1 MRVPS
6 TTDEALAMLHGSLD
20 YLTAADWWDAGG
32 RAQAMALRSL
42 GAAQSKWTVAHA
54 GALAALGASGGY
66 AGDGHPS
73 TRTWL
78 KHQAQATGKAAK
90 DLEDWTERLAA
101 HPLLCD
107 AMAAGAISESWARQL
122 AAWNDRLPAEAA
134 DKADKIL
141 LDAVRAGLDL
151 HPDIARLAQAIYEAV
166 RGLQPDADPS
176 DDGYEDRDLRLR
188 TTLGGAGRLA
198 GNLSAECAAL
208 LAKVIEAL
216 GKNVGPGDFRSPGQ
230 RAHDALEIALM
241 LALAA
246 SDIPQSG
253 GMKTR
258 ALAMLS
264 IADIMCLDGA
274 SALCDAWLAARAG
287 EPGFFFGPAAES
299 IACAGQVSA
308 VITGTPDW
316 DVLSDMAGV
325 FLDAHGIGEHTHSTQ
340 DDASASGDDS
350 DGSGRPCGCTCGGC
364 TCPPPA
370 GLRGPLSPA
379 ARLAL
384 EQTLLAMSIR
394 ALSGPNGLAGFL
406 RANLLG
412 RPFSGKSLVLDVGDT
427 DDIPGHLRRAVI
439 ARDRKCQWPGGCDRP
454 AAHCEPHHH
463 MPRHQGGPTSLEN
476 IDLYCRTHHHHF
488 IHRLGWKIVK
498 HPDGS
503 RDAISPDGRV
513 IQSRKPP
520 SHAPPGA
527 PAA

>member
-1 MRVPS
+1 MQGPS
-6 TTDEALAMLHGSLD
+6 STDEALAMLHSSLD
-20 YLTAADWWDAGG
+20 HLARADWREAGG
-32 RAQAMALRSL
+32 YAQGMAVRSL

-66 AGDGHPS
+66 VGDGHPS
-73 TRTWL
+73 TRAWL
-78 KHQAQATGKAAK
+78 KHQAKATGKAAK

-107 AMAAGAISESWARQL
+107 AMAAGEISESWTRQL
-122 AAWNDRLPAEAA
+122 AAWNGRLPAEEV

-151 HPDIARLAQAIYEAV
+151 HPDIARLAQAIYEAI
-166 RGLQPDADPS
+166 RGQRPDDDLP
-176 DDGYEDRDLRLR
+176 DDGYRDRDLRLK
-188 TTLGGAGRLA
+188 TTLGGAGRLS

-264 IADIMCLDGA
+264 IADIMRLDGA

-287 EPGFFFGPAAES
+287 EPGFFLGPAAES
-299 IACAGQVSA
+299 ITCAGQVSP

-316 DVLSDMAGV
+316 DVLSEMAEV
-325 FLDAHGIGEHTHSTQ
+325 FLDAHGTGEHTHSTQ
-340 DDASASGDDS
+340 DDASTSGDASADS
-350 DGSGRPCGCTCGGC
+350 PRPCGCTCGGC
-364 TCPPPA
+364 GCPPPA

-394 ALSGPNGLAGFL
+394 ALAGPGGLAGFL
-406 RANLLG
+406 RASLLG
-412 RPFSGKSLVLDVGDT
+412 RPFSGKSLILDVGDT
-427 DDIPGHLRRAVI
+427 DDIPDYLRRAVI
-439 ARDRKCQWPGGCDRP
+439 ARDRHCQWPGGCDRP
-454 AAHCEPHHH
+454 ASQCEPHHH
-463 MPRHQGGPTSLEN
+463 RPRHQGGETSLEN
-476 IDLYCRTHHHHF
+476 IDLYCRAHHHHF
-488 IHRLGWKIVK
+488 IHRLGWTIVK

-513 IQSRKPP
+513 THSHHPP